1 MIERIVIKNF
11 KSIRDLTLDLKPL
24 NILIGSNGVGKSNFI
39 NFFQL
44 VNRIHD
50 QKLQSYI
57 ASMGGID
64 NLLYFGLKHSE
75 NIYGLLDFN
84 NTNAYF
90 FRLEPSQDNS
100 VSLIDGDYY
109 NGRKHTNKDYS
120 VWHDHVWTKHQKESK
135 IRDELKT
142 TIRTDPKFYR
152 AKHSLNYLSS
162 FKIYHFH
169 DTSRTAKIKQL
180 CRINDNIYLREDAS
194 NLAAFLYLLQ
204 EKHPKILNKIEA
216 LIKSIAPFFDC
227 FKLSPNRLN
236 EESIQL
242 EWQEKDSDMYFNAYN
257 LSDGTLR
264 MIALTTLLLQP
275 NLPKTI
281 IIDEPELGLHP
292 AAIEKL
298 AHLLKQASQESQ
310 IIVSTQSVNLLS
322 HFQPEDVIVV
332 DRKEN
337 QSIFE
342 RLKSEELNIWLE
354 DYSLGEI
361 WEKNL
366 IRGNP

>member
-11 KSIRDLTLDLKPL
+11 KSIHNLTLDLKPL

-39 NFFQL
+39 TFLKL
-44 VNRIHD
+44 VNKINE

-64 NLLYFGLKHSE
+64 NLLYFGLKHSFE
-75 NIYGLLDFN
+75 IYGLLDFN

-90 FRLEPSQDNS
+90 FQIEPSQDNN
-100 VSLIDGDYY
+100 VSLTDGDYF
-109 NGRKHTNKDYS
+109 NGINDKTKNYLTWHNMYWTSYEQESVINK
-120 VWHDHVWTKHQKESK
+120 TKSSRSK
-135 IRDELKT
+135 YI
-142 TIRTDPKFYR
+142 
-152 AKHSLNYLSS
+152 LNYLNS

-169 DTSRTAKIKQL
+169 DTSRTAKIKQT
-180 CRINDNIYLREDAS
+180 CPINDNIYLREDAS

-204 EKHPKILNKIEA
+204 EKYPKILNKIEA
-216 LIKSIAPFFDC
+216 LIKSIAPFFDR
-227 FKLSPNRLN
+227 FKLLPNRLN
-236 EESIQL
+236 EELIQL
-242 EWQEKDSDMYFNAYN
+242 EWQEKDSDMYFNAHN

-264 MIALTTLLLQP
+264 MMALTTLLLQP

-298 AHLLKQASQESQ
+298 AHLLKQASRESQ

-322 HFQPEDVIVV
+322 HFLPEDVIVV
-332 DRKEN
+332 DREKN
-337 QSIFE
+337 QSIFQ

-361 WEKNL
+361 WEKNI
-366 IRGNP
+366 IRGRP